1 MRVVGAGSC
10 FESRKYDVDDSK
22 AWDFV
27 CQIVTELEIKI
38 SQLDYANYVIKGQD
52 QKENNYTIGIKP
64 IAEQVEVLIDVAGKK
79 ARLFGFNNN
88 VKSVEIFFNRFEKLL
103 EIYEQGKI
111 CPNCQANIAKAVKF
125 CPECGAPQ

>member
-10 FESRKYDVDDSK
+10 FESRKYDVADSK

-103 EIYEQGKI
+103 EIYEQGKF

>member
-10 FESRKYDVDDSK
+10 FESRKYHVADSK